1 MGYEIPITNL
11 ADARDVVRAH
21 PLDQPTDTVE
31 IAALLTDE
39 LIANAMEHGVGNPT
53 LAVNVTGS
61 QLVVRVRDDD
71 RTVNL
76 APLPMEPTRA
86 RGRGLAIV
94 NALASAWGV
103 EPQRYGKVVWFELN
117 L

>member
-1 MGYEIPITNL
+1 MGYEIQISNL

-21 PLDQPTDTVE
+21 LLGQPTETVE

-39 LIANAMEHGVGNPT
+39 LIANAMEHAAGNPT
-53 LAVNVTGS
+53 LAVEVAGS

-71 RTVNL
+71 PTLDL
-76 APLPMEPTRA
+76 APLPIDPVRT

-94 NALASAWGV
+94 NTLATAWGV
-103 EPQRYGKVVWFELN
+103 EPYRYGKVVWFELN